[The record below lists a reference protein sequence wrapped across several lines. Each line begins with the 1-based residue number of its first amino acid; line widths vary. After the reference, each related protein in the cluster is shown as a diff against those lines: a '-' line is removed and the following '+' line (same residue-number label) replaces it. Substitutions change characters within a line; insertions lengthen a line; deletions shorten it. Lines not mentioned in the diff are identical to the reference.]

1 MMKIAVDVDGVL
13 LDIITPYTKLYNQ
26 LYNAAYKKE
35 DVKKW
40 EFYLDWNLT
49 EEEAFKIFYKIYNN
63 AISVSLTD
71 KQAPKYLQLLN
82 QQHEVD
88 IVSARSFRFKSQ
100 LKEKLYQCGITKGIH
115 YKKLVLVDRKP
126 YDLKLQYNYDIYI
139 DDNPHLVEPIKNN
152 ERSILLLFDQ
162 PWNRSCVDN
171 ENIIRVKNWEEIY
184 DKIKNLI
191 NSLF

>member
-26 LYNAAYKKE
+26 QFNASFKKE

-63 AISVSLTD
+63 AISVSLID
-71 KQAPKYLQLLN
+71 RQAPKYLQLLN
-82 QQHEVD
+82 QEHDID
-88 IVSARSFRFKSQ
+88 IVSARSFKFKSQ
-100 LKEKLYQCGITKGIH
+100 LKEKLEQCGITKGIH
-115 YKKLVLVDRKP
+115 YKRLVLVESKP
-126 YDLKLQYNYDIYI
+126 YDLKLQYKYDIYV

-152 ERSILLLFDQ
+152 ERPILLLFDQ
-162 PWNRSCVDN
+162 PWNLDSVCN
-171 ENIIRVKNWEEIY
+171 EKAIRVKNWEEVY
-184 DKIKNLI
+184 DQIKNLTD
-191 NSLF
+191 FPF